1 MYEELLGMGYL
12 YKDMYEMTLKELD
25 DTIEK
30 RKMFIGYEIYR
41 LASLTRSPFVK
52 NFPASPKEAC
62 PELYPIQKG
71 IPMPEFLREKAMKRG
86 VI

>member
-1 MYEELLGMGYL
+1 MYDELVGIGYL
-12 YKDMYEMTLKELD
+12 YKDLYEMTLYELD
-25 DTIEK
+25 NTLEK

-52 NFPASPKEAC
+52 NFPSTPKDAC
-62 PELYPIQKG
+62 PELYPIEKG
-71 IPMPEFLREKAMKRG
+71 IPMPDFLKEKAMKRG

>member
-1 MYEELLGMGYL
+1 MGGDENVHRKNETRSNQANVTELINSMYEELLGMGYL

-41 LASLTRSPFVK
+41 LAS
-52 NFPASPKEAC
+52 
-62 PELYPIQKG
+62 
-71 IPMPEFLREKAMKRG
+71 
-86 VI
+86 